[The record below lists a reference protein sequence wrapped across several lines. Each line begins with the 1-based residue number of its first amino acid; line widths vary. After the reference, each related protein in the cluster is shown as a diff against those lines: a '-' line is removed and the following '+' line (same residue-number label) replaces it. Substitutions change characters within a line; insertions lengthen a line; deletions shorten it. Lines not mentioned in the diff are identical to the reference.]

1 MGSIQMT
8 TKEKNAKDLKKA
20 WDKFIKEQKKKN
32 AEHRK

>member
-1 MGSIQMT
+1 MT
-8 TKEKNAKDLKKA
+8 IKEQNTKDLKKA

>member
-1 MGSIQMT
+1 MT
-8 TKEKNAKDLKKA
+8 ESEKIRRKNAEDLKRA

>member
-1 MGSIQMT
+1 MT
-8 TKEKNAKDLKKA
+8 IKEQNAKDLKRA

>member
-1 MGSIQMT
+1 MT
-8 TKEKNAKDLKKA
+8 SKEMREQNAKDLKKA